1 MRSHIPRAWP
11 AAAGAAVLLAFL
23 SACVARGDTVS
34 HNSRSFPFLGR
45 RLTIEMH
52 ETNLIVE
59 SDTRREITAE
69 RELRGTAAQDGN
81 ATWSLHG
88 DTLTI
93 RVDCSGLVLSCESEH
108 RVRIPEDVELT
119 VTGTGGAVQ
128 LKGLTG
134 DVTARLGHDGT
145 LRVVRP
151 AGRLRLYSTG
161 GDITVTD
168 ARSARVQ
175 AMTSGDGNI
184 DLGFAAPPT
193 RVEVRA
199 AGSVGITLPPG
210 GETYRIDAPGSDVP
224 SDPGSDRVIVAHAAD
239 GAVTIRKG
247 R

>member
-1 MRSHIPRAWP
+1 ME
-11 AAAGAAVLLAFL
+11 
-23 SACVARGDTVS
+23 
-34 HNSRSFPFLGR
+34 SR
-45 RLTIEMH
+45 H
-52 ETNLIVE
+52 A
-59 SDTRREITAE
+59 REIAAE

-108 RVRIPEDVELT
+108 RVRVPEGIELT
-119 VTGTGGAVQ
+119 VTGAGGAVR

-161 GDITVTD
+161 GDITVTG
-168 ARSARVQ
+168 ARSARVE

-184 DLGFAAPPT
+184 DLGFAAAAAPGRGARRGLGRHHPSA
-193 RVEVRA
+193 RGRDLPDRRA
-199 AGSVGITLPPG
+199 
-210 GETYRIDAPGSDVP
+210 GSDVP